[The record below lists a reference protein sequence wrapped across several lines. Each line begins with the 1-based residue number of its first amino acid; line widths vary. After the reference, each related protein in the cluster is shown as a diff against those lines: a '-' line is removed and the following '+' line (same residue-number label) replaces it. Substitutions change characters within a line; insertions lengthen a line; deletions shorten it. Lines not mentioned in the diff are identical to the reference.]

1 MTTKTINDLTRS
13 TTPGLSAKIHP
24 GVPITLEMLE
34 AMSKKQAQ
42 AKKNAKSRKK
52 QSNRTTKAA
61 PKKET
66 GVPMKDKSQAQDE
79 LDATRK
85 AQTNRAGGSEARRDD
100 LREDVREALD
110 KQGPGTVHN
119 APEERTDDTSTEG
132 AKSPDQIAHE
142 ARERGETIKTT
153 IDPAE
158 QDKVVDKTEED
169 EKKDG
174 E

>member
-1 MTTKTINDLTRS
+1 
-13 TTPGLSAKIHP
+13 
-24 GVPITLEMLE
+24 
-34 AMSKKQAQ
+34 MSKKQAQ
-42 AKKNAKSRKK
+42 AKKNAKSRKQK
-52 QSNRTTKAA
+52 PSNKKAVTK
-61 PKKET
+61 T
-66 GVPMKDKSQAQDE
+66 VDRGTQMKDKSQAQDE

-169 EKKDG
+169 EKKDD